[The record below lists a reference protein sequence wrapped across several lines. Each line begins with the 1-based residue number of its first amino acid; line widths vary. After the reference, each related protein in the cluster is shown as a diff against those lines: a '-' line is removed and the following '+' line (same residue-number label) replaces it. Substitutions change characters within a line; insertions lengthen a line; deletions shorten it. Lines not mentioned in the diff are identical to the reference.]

1 MSASDGVANTSA
13 PKAPSV
19 SLNAKLQQIEAA
31 TVRCPAD
38 GDVHRSIFAS
48 VPVDNLDTSMR
59 AGTRGPTELAEPIAR
74 ERISHFDHERIP
86 ERVVHARG
94 AGAHGVFELH
104 TSLEDVTCAKVLTE
118 VGKKIPTFVRF
129 STVLGSNGAAETAR
143 EVRGFATRWYTEQ
156 GNWDLVGK

>member
-1 MSASDGVANTSA
+1 MTDPEPQLTTRQGHPVFDNQ
-13 PKAPSV
+13 
-19 SLNAKLQQIEAA
+19 NQR
-31 TVRCPAD
+31 TVGA
-38 GDVHRSIFAS
+38 
-48 VPVDNLDTSMR
+48 
-59 AGTRGPTELAEPIAR
+59 RGPATLENYHFLEK
-74 ERISHFDHERIP
+74 ISHFDRERIP